1 MLAPARTPPGTVTL
15 ICLTGVTTISLNM
28 FLPSL
33 VNIASDFDAEYALV
47 SLSVAG
53 YLAVTAVL
61 QIIIGPL
68 SDRYGRRPVLLGAVA
83 LFAVASL
90 GCFLAQTI
98 WQFLAFRLLQGAII
112 AGAALSRVIVHDVFP
127 PGRAAAMLGHIAMV
141 MAVAPML
148 GPMIGG
154 FLDTLFGW
162 RASFMTFALMG
173 GAILVL
179 VWRDVGETNAAPSN
193 TFLTQARAYP
203 ALLRSVP
210 FWGNAGCMAFS
221 TGAFFAFVA
230 GVPLVA
236 DVSFEL
242 SSGMLGIYMGSIT
255 GGFMLGSFGA
265 SRLAGR
271 WPLARVM
278 LAGRI
283 VACLGLTCGLAL
295 IGAGYLHEFI
305 LFGSTIFVGMGNGIT
320 MPASSVG
327 TMAVRPDLAGTA
339 SGLSGA
345 LTVAAGAVLTWI
357 AGSVVTGA
365 NSAMALLVLMFAT
378 TALSLACALLVLTLE
393 RRAVRPEVP

>member
-162 RASFMTFALMG
+162 RASFMTFVLMG
-173 GAILVL
+173 GAMLVL

>member
-162 RASFMTFALMG
+162 RASFMTFALIG
-173 GAILVL
+173 GAMLVL

>member
-1 MLAPARTPPGTVTL
+1 MLAAARTPPGTVTL

-173 GAILVL
+173 GAMLVL

-393 RRAVRPEVP
+393 RRAVRPGVP